1 MKKNKANNYILDI
14 KCMITSFLVFFSDR
28 VRLYWNYK
36 NVGNNY
42 FITYVKYEWFMMTF
56 LHMYLSYIH

>member
-14 KCMITSFLVFFSDR
+14 KCMITSFLVFFSER

-36 NVGNNY
+36 MSETT
-42 FITYVKYEWFMMTF
+42 IS
-56 LHMYLSYIH
+56 LHILSMNDS